1 MSQQGPTAGKSLAG
15 VKVGEQR
22 GRGGGEYNIA
32 FLSWLFATQ
41 GGRAEKRQTAWRSS
55 RQRLEKLLI
64 NPGLF
69 RECLDYVYKLS
80 NTFNFS
86 TPTVTFI
93 DFQCL
98 SLRDDCNTSWV
109 AGSRPIAVWPI
120 LNRVVNRSSLNQ
132 VNHLN
137 LLLGMFQGLPFA
149 FRTTSKFVDMMYKAH
164 KVWPLFTVPYLIT
177 PFLLF
182 PPE

>member
-1 MSQQGPTAGKSLAG
+1 M
-15 VKVGEQR
+15 VGEQR

-32 FLSWLFATQ
+32 FLLWLFATH
-41 GGRAEKRQTAWRSS
+41 GGRAEKQQTAWRSS
-55 RQRLEKLLI
+55 WWRLEKLSI

-69 RECLDYVYKLS
+69 WEWLDYAYKLS

-93 DFQCL
+93 DL
-98 SLRDDCNTSWV
+98 HRVSPRDNCNTSWV
-109 AGSRPIAVWPI
+109 ASSSPIALWSI
-120 LNRVVNRSSLNQ
+120 LNKVVNRSSLNQ
-132 VNHLN
+132 VSHLN

-164 KVWPLFTVPYLIT
+164 KVWPLFTVPFLIT
-177 PFLLF
+177 PFLFF
-182 PPE
+182 PTE